1 MATCKPCVN
10 QFVSKPNQSPGI
22 GTQVVVSI
30 LHFID
35 LFVIMF
41 IFLLVIDNKDK
52 RKCSGSL
59 RLFLLNNSML
69 QMNKLTYVYPS
80 GIFLQFATERFILKE

>member
-22 GTQVVVSI
+22 GTQVMVSI

-35 LFVIMF
+35 LFEIMF
-41 IFLLVIDNKDK
+41 IFLLVIDNKDREK
-52 RKCSGSL
+52 MFGFCKTISTKQI
-59 RLFLLNNSML
+59 NVPN
-69 QMNKLTYVYPS
+69 
-80 GIFLQFATERFILKE
+80 E